1 MNTDKIYAESIASE
15 YSVKNDA
22 KVVALRK
29 LDKKVKDFP
38 LIFSFVLGVISTLVL
53 GTGMSLTMGVIGNE
67 TEGSFI
73 DVYKRQVQF
82 NNTLFCF
89 SYSHAMLV
97 IFHSNDSFFSK
108 LPSGFPSADDGRC
121 CTVRPA

>member
-73 DVYKRQVQF
+73 EGYILVVIGIIGITVNFPIYKRILT
-82 NNTLFCF
+82 NRKRK
-89 SYSHAMLV
+89 YAGD
-97 IFHSNDSFFSK
+97 I
-108 LPSGFPSADDGRC
+108 
-121 CTVRPA
+121 VRLANEIVKEA